1 MPPVRETDII
11 DEIADTL
18 PEIVR
23 RLVNHPISSGEWE
36 LTVAQMRALRVIAE
50 PLRSDRS
57 DAASPPQPDGKRR
70 ENAAITMGEL
80 ARRLGISLSAAT
92 GLANRLVQRG
102 LVERDNDPDDRRI
115 VCLRLAPAGKR
126 ARDAFQREKKRRM
139 EAAMRHLS
147 ADDLMLVAN
156 GLAVFRKALDAAAK
170 EGE

>member
-1 MPPVRETDII
+1 VSETDII

-18 PEIVR
+18 PEIMR

-50 PLRSDRS
+50 PMRPNRSVL
-57 DAASPPQPDGKRR
+57 APPAHLDGKRR
-70 ENAAITMGEL
+70 ENAAITMGDL

-92 GLANRLVQRG
+92 GLVDRLVQRG
-102 LVERDNDPDDRRI
+102 LVARDSDPDDRRI

-126 ARDAFQREKKRRM
+126 AQDAFQRQKKRRM
-139 EAAMRHLS
+139 QAAIRHLS
-147 ADDLMLVAN
+147 ADDLMLIAN
-156 GLAVFRKALDAAAK
+156 GLAVFRRALDAAAK